1 MVSGSTVLSV
11 KTCDVTDFRNEQ
23 VADELT
29 QLQPNART
37 SNEKLVLNISI
48 GESGHRL
55 TRMVEVLG
63 QLYGQTRSTVKLATP
78 SEPSIS
84 VHVTI
89 RGSKADEILEC
100 GLKVRSMNYGSVS
113 STTPGIGIYGMDLYV
128 IMSHP
133 GLHVARRRRRY
144 KSTVSHS
151 HKIAAAD
158 TIKWFK
164 AKYDAIVL

>member
-1 MVSGSTVLSV
+1 MGEKSRAVIQQSA
-11 KTCDVTDFRNEQ
+11 R
-23 VADELT
+23 LT
-29 QLQPNART
+29 Q
-37 SNEKLVLNISI
+37 LVLNISI

-55 TRMVEVLG
+55 TH
-63 QLYGQTRSTVKLATP
+63 TVYSKARYTVRTFGIRWN
-78 SEPSIS
+78 EKIS

-100 GLKVRSMNYGSVS
+100 GLKVRSMNYGSVTS
-113 STTPGIGIYGMDLYV
+113 LRLETSVRTTPGIGIYGMDLYV